1 MEKITIKFNGLDFAA
16 EYSETQTVKAGK
28 NVTDKTVL
36 IAKDDQSS
44 AQFTSVGKDKR
55 FYFESTAIG
64 NDDFY
69 LTEEVPQHYIFTN
82 KPL

>member
-1 MEKITIKFNGLDFAA
+1 MEKITIKFNGLDFSA

-44 AQFTSVGKDKR
+44 AEFTGVSKDKR
-55 FYFESTAIG
+55 FYFESAAIG

-69 LTEEVPQHYIFTN
+69 LAEDAPRHYIFTN
-82 KPL
+82 KSL